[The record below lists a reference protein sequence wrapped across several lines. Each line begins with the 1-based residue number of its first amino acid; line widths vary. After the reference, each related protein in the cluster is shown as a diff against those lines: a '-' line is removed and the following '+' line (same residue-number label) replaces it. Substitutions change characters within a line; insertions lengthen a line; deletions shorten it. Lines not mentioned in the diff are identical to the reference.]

1 MHRHVDGEMPPGDP
15 NQPIRESSTTKWIVL
30 AVLAVLIVSFVLQ
43 NRDRA
48 NVDFLFWDA
57 DLRIWVALLF
67 AAALGFVAGLMVG
80 RLTKGRRRER
90 SSA

>member
-15 NQPIRESSTTKWIVL
+15 NEPIRESSTTKWIVL
-30 AVLAVLIVSFVLQ
+30 AVLAVLILFFVLQ

-57 DLRIWVALLF
+57 DLRLWVALLF
-67 AAALGFVAGLMVG
+67 AAALGFVSGVLVG
-80 RLTKGRRRER
+80 RITKGTRRDR
-90 SSA
+90 SPA

>member
-1 MHRHVDGEMPPGDP
+1 MRRHVDEGMPPGRPD
-15 NQPIRESSTTKWIVL
+15 QPIRRTSTTRWIVL
-30 AVLAVLIVSFVLQ
+30 AVLAALILSFILQ

-67 AAALGFVAGLMVG
+67 AAALGFGAGMILG
-80 RLTKGRRRER
+80 RLTKGKRNG
-90 SSA
+90 

>member
-1 MHRHVDGEMPPGDP
+1 MRRHVDGEMPPGDP
-15 NQPIRESSTTKWIVL
+15 DQPIREGSTTKWVVL
-30 AVLAVLIVSFVLQ
+30 AVVAVLIGSFVLQ

-67 AAALGFVAGLMVG
+67 AAALGSVAGFILG
-80 RLTKGRRRER
+80 RITKGRRGR
-90 SSA
+90 

>member
-1 MHRHVDGEMPPGDP
+1 MMRRHVDEGMPPGDP
-15 NQPIRESSTTKWIVL
+15 DQPIRETSTTKWIVL
-30 AVLAVLIVSFVLQ
+30 AVLAVLIVSFILQ

-67 AAALGFVAGLMVG
+67 AAALGFVAGVILG
-80 RLTKGRRRER
+80 RLTKGKRNG
-90 SSA
+90 

>member
-1 MHRHVDGEMPPGDP
+1 MRRHVNEEMPPGDP
-15 NQPIRESSTTKWIVL
+15 NQPIREGSTTRWIAL
-30 AVLAVLIVSFVLQ
+30 AVLAVLIVFFVLQ

-67 AAALGFVAGLMVG
+67 AAALGFGAGVIVG
-80 RLTKGRRRER
+80 RITKRRR
-90 SSA
+90 

>member
-1 MHRHVDGEMPPGDP
+1 MHRHVDGELPPGDP
-15 NQPIRESSTTKWIVL
+15 DQPIRESSTAKWIVL
-30 AVLAVLIVSFVLQ
+30 AFLAVLIVSFVLQ

-90 SSA
+90 SRA

>member
-1 MHRHVDGEMPPGDP
+1 MHKHVEGEMPPGDP
-15 NQPIRESSTTKWIVL
+15 DQPIRGGSTTRWIVL

-57 DLRIWVALLF
+57 DLRLWVALLF
-67 AAALGFVAGLMVG
+67 AAALGFLAGVIVG
-80 RLTKGRRRER
+80 RITKGRRRP
-90 SSA
+90 

>member
-15 NQPIRESSTTKWIVL
+15 DKPIDRGSPTTRWIVL
-30 AVLAVLIVSFVLQ
+30 AAVALLIVSFVLQ

-67 AAALGFVAGLMVG
+67 AAVLGFTAGLIVG
-80 RLTKGRRRER
+80 RITKGRRRER
-90 SSA
+90 

>member
-15 NQPIRESSTTKWIVL
+15 DQPIREGSTTKWVVL
-30 AVLAVLIVSFVLQ
+30 AVVAVLIGSFVLQ

-67 AAALGFVAGLMVG
+67 AAALGSVAGFILG
-80 RLTKGRRRER
+80 RITRGRRGR
-90 SSA
+90 

>member
-1 MHRHVDGEMPPGDP
+1 MPPGDP
-15 NQPIRESSTTKWIVL
+15 DEPIREISTTKWIVL
-30 AVLAVLIVSFVLQ
+30 AVLAALILVFVLQ

-67 AAALGFVAGLMVG
+67 AAVLGFGSGVLVG
-80 RLTKGRRRER
+80 RITRRGR
-90 SSA
+90 

>member
-1 MHRHVDGEMPPGDP
+1 MHRHVDEGMPPGDP
-15 NQPIRESSTTKWIVL
+15 DQPIREGSTTKWIVL
-30 AVLAVLIVSFVLQ
+30 AVLAVLIMFFVLQ

-67 AAALGFVAGLMVG
+67 AAMLGFGAGVIVG
-80 RLTKGRRRER
+80 RITKRRRR
-90 SSA
+90 SAPA

>member
-15 NQPIRESSTTKWIVL
+15 DQPIREGSTTKWVVL
-30 AVLAVLIVSFVLQ
+30 AVVAVLIASFVLQ

-67 AAALGFVAGLMVG
+67 AAALGFVAGVMVG
-80 RLTKGRRRER
+80 RITKGRRRDR
-90 SSA
+90 

>member
-1 MHRHVDGEMPPGDP
+1 MRRHVDEGMPPGSPD
-15 NQPIRESSTTKWIVL
+15 QPIRQTSTTRWIVL
-30 AVLAVLIVSFVLQ
+30 AVLAVLILSFILQ

-67 AAALGFVAGLMVG
+67 AAALGFVAGMILG
-80 RLTKGRRRER
+80 RLTKGKRNG
-90 SSA
+90 

>member
-1 MHRHVDGEMPPGDP
+1 MHRHVDGELPPGDP
-15 NQPIRESSTTKWIVL
+15 DQPIDRGSPTTRWIVL
-30 AVLAVLIVSFVLQ
+30 AVVALLIVSFVLQ

-67 AAALGFVAGLMVG
+67 AALLGFAAGLIAG
-80 RLTKGRRRER
+80 RISRMRRHER
-90 SSA
+90 

>member
-1 MHRHVDGEMPPGDP
+1 MHRHVDEGMPPGDP
-15 NQPIRESSTTKWIVL
+15 DQPIREGSTTRWIAL
-30 AVLAVLIVSFVLQ
+30 AVLAVLIVFFVLQ

-67 AAALGFVAGLMVG
+67 AAALGFGAGFIVG
-80 RLTKGRRRER
+80 RITKGRRRR
-90 SSA
+90 SPA

>member
-1 MHRHVDGEMPPGDP
+1 MHRHVDEGMPPGDP
-15 NQPIRESSTTKWIVL
+15 DRPIRETSTTRWIVL
-30 AVLAVLIVSFVLQ
+30 AVLAVLIVSFILQ

-67 AAALGFVAGLMVG
+67 ASALGFVAGLVLG
-80 RLTKGRRRER
+80 RLTKGKRNG
-90 SSA
+90 

>member
-1 MHRHVDGEMPPGDP
+1 MHKHVEGEMPPGDP
-15 NQPIRESSTTKWIVL
+15 DQPIRGGSTTRWIVL

-57 DLRIWVALLF
+57 DLRLWVALLF
-67 AAALGFVAGLMVG
+67 AAALGFGAGVILG
-80 RLTKGRRRER
+80 RITKGRRRR
-90 SSA
+90 